1 MYPEKLVKKNQRT
14 STFPRRGRT
23 LILLGTALL
32 SAGSLAAHD
41 LFLKLNTYFL
51 PPNAAVRVPILN
63 GTFSKSEGV
72 VARDRVAALTLA
84 GPAGSTTLDTT
95 ALTARN
101 DTSFLA
107 LRTGA
112 EGTYVLGLSVRPRE
126 IALTG
131 EQFNG
136 YLKEEGLDDMIA
148 DRTRDGTL
156 GQPARERYAKHVKAV
171 FQVGAARSEAWA
183 TPLGYPAEIVP
194 LENPYALKR
203 GATLRVRCLVD
214 GQPGANLTVLAGG
227 RTGTGARHQPIRVQT
242 DADGM
247 ASIPLAAAGKWY
259 VKFIRMRRSTES
271 GITHESQWAT
281 LTFEVR

>member
-1 MYPEKLVKKNQRT
+1 MKLPTLLLCAGLV
-14 STFPRRGRT
+14 ST
-23 LILLGTALL
+23 A
-32 SAGSLAAHD
+32 SALAAHD
-41 LFLKLNTYFL
+41 LFLKLNSYFL
-51 PPNAAVRVPILN
+51 PKDTAVRVPILN
-63 GTFSKSEGV
+63 GTFSTSESA
-72 VARDRVAALTLA
+72 VARDRIASVTLS
-84 GPAGSTTLDTT
+84 GPSGSTALDTT
-95 ALTARN
+95 AVSARR
-101 DTSFLA
+101 DTSFINLQ
-107 LRTGA
+107 TGG
-112 EGTYVLGLSVRPRE
+112 EGTYVLGLSVKPRE

-136 YLKEEGLDDMIA
+136 YLQEEGLDEMIA
-148 DRTRDGTL
+148 ERTRDGTL
-156 GQPARERYAKHVKAV
+156 AQPARERYAKHVKAV

-194 LENPYALKR
+194 LENPYTLKR

-227 RTGTGARHQPIRVQT
+227 RTRSGARQQPVRVRT

-259 VKFIRMRRSTES
+259 VKFIRMRRSAES